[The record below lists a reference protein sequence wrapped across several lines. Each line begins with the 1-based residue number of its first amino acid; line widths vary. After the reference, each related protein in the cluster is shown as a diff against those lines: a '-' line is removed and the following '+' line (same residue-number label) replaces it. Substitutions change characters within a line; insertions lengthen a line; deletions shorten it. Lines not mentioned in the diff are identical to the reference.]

1 MNSMAFRLPRLL
13 SGAVLAATFGL
24 GTLPAGAASGAPLPR
39 CSADTQSFYLM
50 RYMEATTANTP
61 PRTILDLAAAP
72 ATGAVTLTNIWDGA
86 TAPVASP
93 LWDPSGNAGATV
105 AGGMGK
111 DGYIYALRAVGT
123 KEAPWT
129 VPGKTW
135 GPPDQIWRT
144 HTRYYEML
152 RYGRDGVDNLGIVDG
167 LGTYIALNNDGS
179 LGSTVNGAVDHR
191 LGPNFNAADID
202 PVTGIMYLANFQTN
216 GNLRRMYKID
226 VTQTPPKFI
235 GVLDLNVPIPG
246 AQSGDFAIDAAGQY
260 AYGVATTG
268 NPLTGTSVSYKIKL
282 SDGTVTSLA
291 TVSSFLNN
299 PPYGAAARLP
309 NDPAKMAFYGTSTR
323 IMSLPGGTLGS
334 SQTTA
339 SANSADAAACMPK
352 FKATLQCTPA
362 ALVDADANVA
372 TCTVTL
378 NEPAPAGGLLVG
390 LTPPAGNARYSTSCG
405 SSMAIAAGATTA
417 QCTITAT
424 PNTLP
429 GDGDVTAAIA
439 LSAPAALDDYEL
451 ATPSSASVL
460 IQNDD
465 PYVATLMCD
474 PATLFDSAGNISTCT
489 VGLNGPAPTG
499 GMTVALTPPASHAR
513 YETTCGTSVSIAQG
527 ATSTTCT
534 ITATPNTVVGDGDVS
549 AVLALGA
556 PPSGAGYQVGSP
568 NTATVAVRNDDQALP
583 VASLNCTPAQL
594 TDSDNQVATCTITLD
609 GPAPAGGLAL
619 QMGVPAASSRY
630 STSCASPMLVA
641 AGASTASCTVTAT
654 ANTTP
659 GDGDVVASLSLLP
672 GTGYALGTAAAQV
685 TVKDDDRAGALAPIP
700 TLNPWLLTLLS
711 AGLGVLAW
719 RRKSS

>member
-152 RYGRDGVDNLGIVDG
+152 RYGRDGVDNLGVVDG
-167 LGTYIALNNDGS
+167 LGTYVALNADGS
-179 LGSTVNGAVDHR
+179 TGAIITGADDAR

-202 PVTGIMYLANFQTN
+202 PVTGIMYVARFQTGGKLN
-216 GNLRRMYKID
+216 QLYKID
-226 VTQTPPKFI
+226 VTQTPPKYI
-235 GVLDLNVPIPG
+235 GTLNLSADIPG
-246 AQSGDFAIDAAGQY
+246 AQSGDFAIDASGQY
-260 AYGVATTG
+260 AYGVAKAAGIAG
-268 NPLTGTSVSYKIKL
+268 NSTSYRINLASGVVENL
-282 SDGTVTSLA
+282 VTNLGI
-291 TVSSFLNN
+291 F
-299 PPYGAAARLP
+299 PFGAAARLP
-309 NDPAKMAFYGTSTR
+309 NDPTKMAFYGTSTR
-323 IMSLPGGTLGS
+323 IMSLPGGTLAT
-334 SQTTA
+334 SQATA
-339 SANSADAAACMPK
+339 SSDSSDGAACLPK
-352 FKATLQCTPA
+352 LKATLQCTPA
-362 ALVDADANVA
+362 VLVDADANVA

-405 SSMAIAAGATTA
+405 SSMSIAAGATTA

-424 PNTLP
+424 PNALP

-460 IQNDD
+460 IQDDD

-474 PATLFDSAGNISTCT
+474 PATLFDSAGNTSTCT

-700 TLNPWLLTLLS
+700 TLSPWLLTLLS